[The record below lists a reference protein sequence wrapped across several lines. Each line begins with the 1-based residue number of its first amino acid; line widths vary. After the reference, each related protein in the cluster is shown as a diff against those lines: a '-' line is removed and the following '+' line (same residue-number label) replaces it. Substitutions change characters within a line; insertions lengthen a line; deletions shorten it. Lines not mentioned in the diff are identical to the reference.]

1 MKNKNLFVALTIFA
15 ALVLRIHS
23 VASAQNNQPTAT
35 VTIQHPMPPDVVELL
50 KHAAVDAGGAIV
62 TGGVYK
68 IPLNMAASVIQ
79 GQAHKQFAR
88 WLGHLQI
95 CQEFAKMWAGC
106 RPPMSGRINVEIVV
120 AQGPPE
126 VRVVVPFFAQLTGYN
141 GGKPVGYVAPMGPNG
156 QPTMKLDVFGDGS
169 LVLERMDCPKRQ

>member
-1 MKNKNLFVALTIFA
+1 MKVTQTLVVIAAFVAI
-15 ALVLRIHS
+15 VLHVPS

-50 KHAAVDAGGAIV
+50 KHAAVDAGGALV

-120 AQGPPE
+120 SQGPPE
-126 VRVVVPFFAQLTGYN
+126 VRVIVPFFAQLSEYN
-141 GGKPVGYVAPMGPNG
+141 GGKPVGYVTPIGPNG

-169 LVLERMDCPKRQ
+169 LVLDRMDCPKRQ